1 MMTCYAKIW
10 MDCEKHGGL
19 NLAERQ
25 LHQSLMDC
33 VIVKQLQDRFA
44 DAFKAASV
52 PNCIERHKQLEAD
65 FWKRFLHYAANEW
78 SPGRINVDFVQQ
90 CIAKLKKGKIPSLM
104 AKHILLV
111 HLIIA
116 VHLSLLFNVLLTHG
130 VVPDG
135 FVRGVVIPL
144 IKNEANPFV

>member
-1 MMTCYAKIW
+1 MCFSKAI
-10 MDCEKHGGL
+10 
-19 NLAERQ
+19 A
-25 LHQSLMDC
+25 
-33 VIVKQLQDRFA
+33 DRFA

-65 FWKRFLHYAANEW
+65 FWKRFSHYAANEW
-78 SPGRINVDFVQQ
+78 SPGCINVDLVQQ

-144 IKNEANPFV
+144 IKTRPIPLSETTIEALH

>member
-1 MMTCYAKIW
+1 VLAQYA
-10 MDCEKHGGL
+10 H
-19 NLAERQ
+19 
-25 LHQSLMDC
+25 
-33 VIVKQLQDRFA
+33 F
-44 DAFKAASV
+44 
-52 PNCIERHKQLEAD
+52 QLEAD
-65 FWKRFLHYAANEW
+65 FWKRFSHYAAIEW
-78 SPGRINVDFVQQ
+78 SPGCINVVLVQQ

-104 AKHILLV
+104 ARHILSV

-144 IKNEANPFV
+144 IKTRPIPLSETTIEALH